1 MSAAE
6 PRAGEKLIIQ
16 EDCAE
21 DKLKNGIL
29 TLTNQRLIFEKT
41 EGRMTTLSK
50 KTEEVLLDIPL
61 TIISASRSEGFII
74 AKVVVELNDRSY
86 KFGVLNTGH
95 WAKEIM
101 TQVNEAKR
109 KSEA

>member
-1 MSAAE
+1 VSGAE
-6 PRAGEKLIIQ
+6 PRPGEMLIIQ

-61 TIISASRSEGFII
+61 EEISASKSEGFII
-74 AKVVVELNDRSY
+74 AKVVVELSDLTY

-101 TQVNEAKR
+101 TQVN
-109 KSEA
+109 KSKPT

>member
-1 MSAAE
+1 MSGAV
-6 PRAGEKLIIQ
+6 PRPGEKLIVQ

-41 EGRMTTLSK
+41 EGRMPTLSK

-61 TIISASRSEGFII
+61 EKILTSKSEGFII
-74 AKVVVELNDRSY
+74 AKVVVELSDRSY

-101 TQVNEAKR
+101 TQVNKAR
-109 KSEA
+109 RS

>member
-1 MSAAE
+1 VSEAQ
-6 PRAGEKLIIQ
+6 PRPGERLIMQ

-61 TIISASRSEGFII
+61 EKISASKSEGFII
-74 AKVVVELNDRSY
+74 AKVVVELGDRSY

-95 WAKEIM
+95 WAKQIM
-101 TQVNEAKR
+101 TQVN
-109 KSEA
+109 KSKPI

>member
-1 MSAAE
+1 VNEAQ
-6 PRAGEKLIIQ
+6 PRPGERLIMQ

-61 TIISASRSEGFII
+61 EKISASKSEGFII
-74 AKVVVELNDRSY
+74 GKVVVELGDRSY

-95 WAKEIM
+95 WAKQIM
-101 TQVNEAKR
+101 TQVN
-109 KSEA
+109 KSKSI

>member
-1 MSAAE
+1 VSGAE
-6 PRAGEKLIIQ
+6 PRPGEKLIIQ

-21 DKLKNGIL
+21 DKLKSGIL
-29 TLTNQRLIFEKT
+29 TLTNQRLIFERT

-61 TIISASRSEGFII
+61 DKISASKSEGFII
-74 AKVVVELNDRSY
+74 AKVVVQLNDRAY

-101 TQVNEAKR
+101 AQVSEAKH
-109 KSEA
+109 S

>member
-1 MSAAE
+1 MSGAE
-6 PRAGEKLIIQ
+6 PRPGEKLIMQ

-61 TIISASRSEGFII
+61 EKISASKSEGFIV
-74 AKVVVELNDRSY
+74 AKVVVELSDRSY
-86 KFGVLNTGH
+86 RFGVLNTGH
-95 WAKEIM
+95 WAKEI
-101 TQVNEAKR
+101 TNQAKR
-109 KSEA
+109 S

>member
-1 MSAAE
+1 VSEAQ
-6 PRAGEKLIIQ
+6 PRPGERLIMQ

-61 TIISASRSEGFII
+61 EKISASKSEGFII
-74 AKVVVELNDRSY
+74 AKVVVELSDRTY

-101 TQVNEAKR
+101 TQVN
-109 KSEA
+109 KSKPT

>member
-1 MSAAE
+1 MSGAE
-6 PRAGEKLIIQ
+6 PRPGEKLILQ

-61 TIISASRSEGFII
+61 EKIVLSKSEGFIV
-74 AKVVVELNDRSY
+74 AKVVVELTDRTTY

-101 TQVNEAKR
+101 GQVR
-109 KSEA
+109 KVTRS